1 MPRFAA
7 CWVGLVL
14 SLAQTCAFAAPKVG
28 EMAPDVALG
37 LTQSGAQAKISD
49 YAGKITVVSFWA
61 TWCAPCR
68 KELPILE
75 GLQQQGKGNIQVI
88 AVNIE
93 NREVF
98 EKAVQLLGAHL
109 SIVLA
114 NDRSAR
120 AQRTYGVKAI
130 PHLII
135 FGRDGHIL
143 HVHDG
148 YGDSELDVIVDEINQ
163 ALAAKMPDAVDKT

>member
-7 CWVGLVL
+7 CWIGLL
-14 SLAQTCAFAAPKVG
+14 LALLQIGAVAAPKVG
-28 EMAPDVALG
+28 EAAPDVTLG
-37 LTQSGAQAKISD
+37 VTTAGADAKVSD
-49 YAGKITVVSFWA
+49 HAGKIVVVSFWA

-93 NREVF
+93 KRDVF
-98 EKAVQLLGAHL
+98 EKAAKLLGAQL
-109 SIVLA
+109 SLILA
-114 NDRSAR
+114 NDRSER
-120 AQRTYGVKAI
+120 AQRTYAVKSI

-143 HVHDG
+143 HIHDG
-148 YGDSELDVIVDEINQ
+148 YGDKELDAIVDEINQ
-163 ALAAKMPDAVDKT
+163 ALAAKLPPADDET

>member
-7 CWVGLVL
+7 CSIGLL
-14 SLAQTCAFAAPKVG
+14 LALLLGSAVAAPKVG
-28 EMAPDVALG
+28 EAAPDVTLG
-37 LTQSGAQAKISD
+37 VTQAGADAKVSD
-49 YAGKITVVSFWA
+49 YAGKIVVVSFWA

-93 NREVF
+93 KRDVF
-98 EKAVQLLGAHL
+98 EKAAKLLAQLSL
-109 SIVLA
+109 ILA
-114 NDRSAR
+114 NDRSER
-120 AQRTYGVKAI
+120 AQRTYAVKSI

-143 HVHDG
+143 HIHDG
-148 YGDSELDVIVDEINQ
+148 YGDKELDVIVDEINQ
-163 ALAAKMPDAVDKT
+163 ALAAKLPAAGDKT